1 MPSSLSP
8 RPAGRAATFT
18 PLLPASRAN
27 RRAAILRILGLLL
40 MLFSCTQLPPLLIDL
55 YYAEGAWFGFLLA
68 LLITLA
74 IGLLTW
80 LPVRGAREE
89 LQIRDGYLIT
99 ALFWIVLGSF
109 GSIPFLLIDNP
120 RMAPVDALFES
131 FSGIS
136 TTGATVL
143 TGLDQLP
150 RAVLYYRQQLQW
162 FGGMGIIVLAV
173 AIMPMLGIGGMQLYR
188 AEMPGPLKEQ
198 RLSPRIAETAKTLWL
213 LYCGLTLACTFA
225 YWAAGMSLFD
235 AIGHSFSTIA
245 IGGFS
250 THDTSIGYFDSPLIE
265 LVCMFFLVIS
275 GINFGLHFLAWRQRS
290 LRHYLRDAE
299 CRSYLL
305 LLGAVF
311 LICTVTLILHQ
322 HYEHPLQ
329 SLRYAAF
336 MVVSIATTTGFGLVD
351 FSSWPT
357 LLPHLLLYTTFIGA
371 CAGSTGGGMKVM
383 RILLVF
389 RQGIREFQR
398 LLHPNGVFTVKLG
411 RRHIP
416 DRVVE
421 SVWGFCSIYLV
432 TFVVLLL
439 ILLALGLDQL
449 TAFSALASCMNNL
462 GPALGEAAAHYANLP
477 DSAKLVLSLAMVL
490 GRLEVFSLLIL
501 LSPAFWRF

>member
-1 MPSSLSP
+1 MPNSLSP
-8 RPAGRAATFT
+8 RPAGRTATFT

-27 RRAAILRILGLLL
+27 RRAAILRILGVLL
-40 MLFSCTQLPPLLIDL
+40 MLFSCTQVPPLLIDL
-55 YYAEGAWFGFLLA
+55 YYAEGAWRGFLLA

-74 IGLLTW
+74 VGLLTW
-80 LPVRGAREE
+80 LPVRDAREE
-89 LQIRDGYLIT
+89 LKIRDGYLVT
-99 ALFWIVLGSF
+99 ALFWVVLGSF
-109 GSIPFLLIDNP
+109 GSIPFLLVDTP
-120 RMAPVDALFES
+120 HMSWVDALFES
-131 FSGIS
+131 VSGIS

-143 TGLDQLP
+143 TGLDRLP

-198 RLSPRIAETAKTLWL
+198 KLSPRIAETAKTLWL
-213 LYCGLTLACTFA
+213 LYCGLTLACALA

-235 AIGHSFSTIA
+235 AIGHGFSTIA

-250 THDTSIGYFDSPLIE
+250 THDASIGYFDSPLIE

-275 GINFGLHFLAWRQRS
+275 GINFGLHFLAWRRRS

-305 LLGAVF
+305 LLLVVF
-311 LICTVTLILHQ
+311 LVCATTLILHQ
-322 HYEHPLQ
+322 HYQHPLQ

-336 MVVSIATTTGFGLVD
+336 MVVSIATTTGFGLAD
-351 FSSWPT
+351 FSTWPT

-383 RILLVF
+383 RILLVL

-411 RRHIP
+411 RRQIP

-462 GPALGEAAAHYANLP
+462 GPALGEAASHYAGLP